1 MEKIIQD
8 EYERENL
15 RNTRKLNLIDS
26 LDDLGLNDK
35 QKIEFI
41 KYYYTVLDDMNL
53 IEALEEFKKK

>member
-1 MEKIIQD
+1 MEKEQL
-8 EYERENL
+8 EFEREQI

-41 KYYYTVLDDMNL
+41 KYYYTVLDEMNL
-53 IEALEEFKKK
+53 LEALEEFKKK